1 MEAGSTKQLVR
12 DGLFSLKTEVKME
25 NRKMWF
31 SVTLLCTLG
40 MQQVLAA
47 ENVKGDRPNIVF
59 ILADDLGWTDL
70 GVMGSDY
77 YETPNIDRLAA
88 EGLLFDNAYAAAANS
103 APSRACMMTGM
114 YTPRHGVY
122 TVSPPDRGDRR
133 LRKLI
138 PIANTDDVR
147 ADFVTMAEALRQQGY
162 RCGHIGKWH
171 LGDDADGTGPLSQ
184 GFIWNV
190 GGNRAGSPYSYFYPY
205 CLPDKSKCHLG
216 LEKGTPGEYLTDRL
230 TDEAVSF
237 IKSHKDAPFFLHLS
251 HHAVHTALQAPA
263 SVVDKYKN
271 KPVGKYHTNP
281 VYAAMIEKLD
291 DGGGKICRAIQ
302 EMGIEENTIIIFYS
316 DNGGSEPVTDNY
328 PLHGGKGTP
337 YEGGS
342 RVPLIIKWPGK
353 IPAGTRTSV
362 PVIGVDFYPTFVH
375 LAKGETSGNPDGR
388 DIFEVV
394 KNKETERDLFW
405 HFPAYLESYLNG
417 GKDFRA
423 RPYSSIRSGDWKLIY
438 NYEDKSMELYNL
450 KEDLGETRNMAG
462 LNPQKKE
469 ELYNKL
475 MKWIDDT
482 HAPVPTEPNPYYQGI
497 K

>member
-1 MEAGSTKQLVR
+1 MEKRTVRFLFCALSFTPLVTFAQKEPRTKLT
-12 DGLFSLKTEVKME
+12 K
-25 NRKMWF
+25 
-31 SVTLLCTLG
+31 
-40 MQQVLAA
+40 
-47 ENVKGDRPNIVF
+47 PNIVF

-88 EGLLFDNAYAAAANS
+88 DGLLFDNAYAAAANS
-103 APSRACMMTGM
+103 APSRACMMPGM

-133 LRKLI
+133 LRNLI

-190 GGNRAGSPYSYFYPY
+190 GGNRAGSPYSYFYPC

-291 DGGGKICRAIQ
+291 DGVGKICRAIQ

-388 DIFEVV
+388 VIFEVV
-394 KNKETERDLFW
+394 KNMETERDLFW
-405 HFPAYLESYLNG
+405 HFPA
-417 GKDFRA
+417 
-423 RPYSSIRSGDWKLIY
+423 
-438 NYEDKSMELYNL
+438 
-450 KEDLGETRNMAG
+450 
-462 LNPQKKE
+462 
-469 ELYNKL
+469 
-475 MKWIDDT
+475 
-482 HAPVPTEPNPYYQGI
+482 
-497 K
+497 

>member
-1 MEAGSTKQLVR
+1 
-12 DGLFSLKTEVKME
+12 ME

-47 ENVKGDRPNIVF
+47 ENVIGDRPNIVF

-147 ADFVTMAEALRQQGY
+147 ADFVTRAEALRQQGY

-281 VYAAMIEKLD
+281 
-291 DGGGKICRAIQ
+291 
-302 EMGIEENTIIIFYS
+302 
-316 DNGGSEPVTDNY
+316 
-328 PLHGGKGTP
+328 
-337 YEGGS
+337 
-342 RVPLIIKWPGK
+342 LIIKWPGK

-423 RPYSSIRSGDWKLIY
+423 RPYSSIRAGDWKLIY

>member
-1 MEAGSTKQLVR
+1 MGTRTVR
-12 DGLFSLKTEVKME
+12 ILFCALPFTPWATFAQETSKEDMAK
-25 NRKMWF
+25 
-31 SVTLLCTLG
+31 
-40 MQQVLAA
+40 
-47 ENVKGDRPNIVF
+47 PNIVF

-77 YETPNIDRLAA
+77 YETPHIDRLAA

-122 TVSPPDRGDRR
+122 TVSPPDRGDRTR
-133 LRKLI
+133 RKLI
-138 PIANTDDVR
+138 PIANTDDVC
-147 ADFVTMAEALRQQGY
+147 ADFVTMAEALQQQGY
-162 RCGHIGKWH
+162 QCGHIGKWH

-190 GGNRAGSPYSYFYPY
+190 GGNRAGAPYSYFYPY
-205 CLPDKSKCHLG
+205 CLPNKSKCHLG
-216 LEKGTPGEYLTDRL
+216 LDEGTPGEYLTDRL
-230 TDEAVSF
+230 TDEAISF
-237 IKSHKDAPFFLHLS
+237 MKHHKDGPFFLHLS

-263 SVVDKYKN
+263 PVVDKYKN
-271 KPVGKYHTNP
+271 KPTGKYHTNP

-291 DGGGKICRAIQ
+291 DGVGKICHAIQ
-302 EMGIEENTIIIFYS
+302 ELGIEENTIIIFYS
-316 DNGGSEPVTDNY
+316 DNGGSEPITDNY
-328 PLHGGKGTP
+328 PLRGGKGMP

-342 RVPLIIKWPGK
+342 RVPLIMKWSGK

-362 PVIGVDFYPTFVH
+362 PIIGVDFYPTFVH
-375 LAKGETSGNPDGR
+375 LAKGKVAKNLDGK
-388 DIFEVV
+388 DIFEIV
-394 KNKETERDLFW
+394 KDEDTERDLFW

-423 RPYSSIRSGDWKLIY
+423 RPYSSIRSGEWKLIY
-438 NYEDKSMELYNL
+438 NYEDNSIELYNL
-450 KEDLGETRNMAG
+450 KKDLGETKNMAE

-475 MKWIDDT
+475 MKWINDT
-482 HAPVPTEPNPYYQGI
+482 NAPIPTEPNPYYQTT